1 MSFKDLLDLGEKNI
15 NYDFNS
21 KCMMINKHC
30 LLKTV
35 ILEFLEKRNNMPM
48 LIAKIENDKA
58 KRGELLKYKKMFKTS
73 FCKCFYCES
82 RLEMKFVHVDHFIP
96 WSFIPEDEAWNLVL
110 ACNECNCK
118 KSDSLAQKT
127 YLNSLIDRN
136 HEYGSEIKDLGKS
149 LQNLDADAKTEVNS
163 TRTWESE
170 MLSRYKDCK
179 NHGFTLVQMP

>member
-1 MSFKDLLDLGEKNI
+1 MYS
-15 NYDFNS
+15 
-21 KCMMINKHC
+21 
-30 LLKTV
+30 
-35 ILEFLEKRNNMPM
+35 
-48 LIAKIENDKA
+48 
-58 KRGELLKYKKMFKTS
+58 
-73 FCKCFYCES
+73 
-82 RLEMKFVHVDHFIP
+82 HV
-96 WSFIPEDEAWNLVL
+96 
-110 ACNECNCK
+110 NECNCK

-149 LQNLDADAKTEVNS
+149 LQNLDADAKTAVNS